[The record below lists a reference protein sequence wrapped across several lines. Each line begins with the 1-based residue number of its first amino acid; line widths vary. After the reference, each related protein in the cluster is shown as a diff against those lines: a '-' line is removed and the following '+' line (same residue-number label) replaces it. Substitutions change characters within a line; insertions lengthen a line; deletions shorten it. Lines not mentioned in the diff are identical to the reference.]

1 MLLRTRKTRPWGRLP
16 QNYLTSSRRRSGESD
31 SDHRL
36 SRAATTERL
45 ARQRGISPI
54 FGGQGGRLFY
64 RVRGG
69 GVCPRC
75 HSRIRLSRRE
85 GRTELRGL
93 GSEPLSRGHRNTVFI
108 AVCCMQL
115 QPKKPTW
122 ESRRPWGNSLG
133 VPFGPR
139 RGSLA
144 LLRLWARQLVD
155 QCARELRACFLVAR
169 APQFHRPGRVL
180 PRPGAR
186 VLPSRDRLA
195 ETAATSSD
203 VREVR
208 TKVHSAR
215 GLSLKGF
222 PALGGR
228 PGRRDLAMLGA
239 LDHGR

>member
-54 FGGQGGRLFY
+54 FGGQGGRVFY
-64 RVRGG
+64 RVGGG

-115 QPKKPTW
+115 QPKKPLGSPVDPGVT
-122 ESRRPWGNSLG
+122 PWGC
-133 VPFGPR
+133 P
-139 RGSLA
+139 LA
-144 LLRLWARQLVD
+144 PAEGHWLYYGY
-155 QCARELRACFLVAR
+155 
-169 APQFHRPGRVL
+169 GR
-180 PRPGAR
+180 
-186 VLPSRDRLA
+186 DNW
-195 ETAATSSD
+195 
-203 VREVR
+203 
-208 TKVHSAR
+208 
-215 GLSLKGF
+215 
-222 PALGGR
+222 
-228 PGRRDLAMLGA
+228 
-239 LDHGR
+239 